1 MRISEVIKQLQ
12 EIRDEHG
19 DVKVKINGWDLK
31 KGDFS
36 YNESNMSLI
45 ISY

>member
-1 MRISEVIKQLQ
+1 MRITKVIKMLQ
-12 EIRDEHG
+12 EIREKHG

-36 YNESNMSLI
+36 YNERDMSLI